1 MPLQA
6 VVAEAKSVAIRGGN
20 CWSCLRS
27 AARLCS
33 AALRCGEIE
42 PNTPQPKR
50 PFEIVEADIDIAL
63 RVVSILRNDVGP
75 RACQIRHGHL
85 PYAKIP
91 VLETGAVA
99 AHVQGIEVV
108 NLDVLAAVISFTA
121 PELGIRL
128 APPHFPPPTTHLPPP

>member
-6 VVAEAKSVAIRGGN
+6 LVAQGKRVAIRRGN
-20 CWSCLRS
+20 YCSCLRS

-75 RACQIRHGHL
+75 RAFQIPHRHL
-85 PYAKIP
+85 PYPKIP
-91 VLETGAVA
+91 LL
-99 AHVQGIEVV
+99 Q
-108 NLDVLAAVISFTA
+108 TA
-121 PELGIRL
+121 RL
-128 APPHFPPPTTHLPPP
+128 TRH